1 MLKQRAETAGV
12 HLILIAYC
20 LLAIGPI
27 LLVVM
32 NSFKARK
39 AIFGAPL
46 APPNADTFSLIGYTK
61 VFSASHVGTYFMNS
75 LIVTLVSMLLV
86 LLFGAMAAWA
96 LTEYRFRGSTA
107 LALFLS
113 IGIMVPI
120 RLGSVAILTMMREAG
135 LNDTLTALILVYIA
149 QGLPL
154 SIFILS
160 EFVQQIP
167 HDLRDAA
174 RCDGVPETRI
184 FFEVIAPLLEARDR
198 DRRGVH
204 HRADLERPVVPA
216 DPDLV
221 RFDAHDHA
229 RRAAVPRPVHHRLEL
244 GSRGAVDGD
253 PAGRGDLCRLLAA
266 ADQRPHRRR
275 GQIGQRSA
283 MATLRIDH
291 LNKSYGTAQR
301 AERHRSCRSTTA
313 NSSCWSAPRA
323 AANPRFSG

>member
-1 MLKQRAETAGV
+1 MLKQRTEILGI

-20 LLAIGPI
+20 LIAIGPI

-46 APPNADTFSLIGYTK
+46 APPNSATFSLVGYVK
-61 VFSASHVGTYFMNS
+61 VFDASHIVTYFMNS
-75 LIVTLVSMLLV
+75 LIVTLVSMALV

-96 LTEYRFRGSTA
+96 LTEYKFRGSTA

-120 RLGSVAILTMMREAG
+120 RLGSVAILKMMRMAG
-135 LNDTLTALILVYIA
+135 LNDTLTALILVYVA

-167 HDLRDAA
+167 KDLRDAA

-184 FFEVIAPLLEARDR
+184 FFEVIAPLLRPAIATVAVFTIVPIWNDLWFPLILTSS
-198 DRRGVH
+198 DSTHTITLGVQQFLGQYITDWN
-204 HRADLERPVVPA
+204 AVLAALSMAILPVVA
-216 DPDLV
+216 IYV
-221 RFDAHDHA
+221 IF
-229 RRAAVPRPVHHRLEL
+229 
-244 GSRGAVDGD
+244 SRQLITGLTAGAV
-253 PAGRGDLCRLLAA
+253 
-266 ADQRPHRRR
+266 
-275 GQIGQRSA
+275 
-283 MATLRIDH
+283 
-291 LNKSYGTAQR
+291 K
-301 AERHRSCRSTTA
+301 
-313 NSSCWSAPRA
+313 
-323 AANPRFSG
+323 